1 MDLQSF
7 IQSGL
12 LESYLLGQCTRG
24 ERALV
29 EQMLAEH
36 PEAVR
41 AEMAAIEQALEGYAQ
56 SQAIAPPTG
65 LKGQIMAAIGRES
78 NPLYK
83 PSGSRSLMPAALLVL
98 ALLAAIAGWLFFQ
111 KNKMADENAALG
123 KQVADIELR
132 LQNCDQSNQDL
143 RDIIQVLRDPDT
155 RPVKI
160 GSGGGADQKVQTYV
174 FSNTNPE
181 RCKVLLDM
189 AGLPAADGGYFQ
201 MWAIVDGKP
210 QSMGMIDPKTPG
222 GLQEFD
228 CLPNAVAY
236 AISVEDKPE
245 GNPTP
250 TTVLMV
256 GAL

>member
-1 MDLQSF
+1 
-7 IQSGL
+7 
-12 LESYLLGQCTRG
+12 
-24 ERALV
+24 
-29 EQMLAEH
+29 MLAEH

-65 LKGQIMAAIGRES
+65 LKGQIMDAIGRETGTAAPS
-78 NPLYK
+78 KSGWLPLV
-83 PSGSRSLMPAALLVL
+83 LLAL
-98 ALLAAIAGWLFFQ
+98 ALLAAAAAWLFFQ

-143 RDIIQVLRDPDT
+143 RGIIQVLRDPDT

-160 GSGGGADQKVQTYV
+160 GSGGGDDQKLQTCV
-174 FSNTNPE
+174 FSNTRPE

-228 CLPNAVAY
+228 CLPNAAAY

>member
-41 AEMAAIEQALEGYAQ
+41 AEMSAIEQALEGYVR
-56 SQAIAPPTG
+56 SQAIAPPPG
-65 LKGQIMAAIGRES
+65 LKNQIMDAIEREGATAAPRS
-78 NPLYK
+78 PSWLLPL
-83 PSGSRSLMPAALLVL
+83 SLLAVA
-98 ALLAAIAGWLFFQ
+98 ALLAAAAWLFFQ

-143 RDIIQVLRDPDT
+143 RDIIQVLRDPGT
-155 RPVKI
+155 RPIKI
-160 GSGGGADQKVQTYV
+160 GSGGGADQKLQTYV

-189 AGLPAADGGYFQ
+189 AGLPSAEGGHLQ
-201 MWAIVDGKP
+201 MWALVGDVP
-210 QSMGMIDPKTPG
+210 QSMGMINLQVPG
-222 GLQEFD
+222 GIQEFD
-228 CLPNAVAY
+228 CVPNATAY
-236 AISVEDKPE
+236 AVSVEDRPE
-245 GNPTP
+245 GNTTP
-250 TTVLMV
+250 KGPVILS